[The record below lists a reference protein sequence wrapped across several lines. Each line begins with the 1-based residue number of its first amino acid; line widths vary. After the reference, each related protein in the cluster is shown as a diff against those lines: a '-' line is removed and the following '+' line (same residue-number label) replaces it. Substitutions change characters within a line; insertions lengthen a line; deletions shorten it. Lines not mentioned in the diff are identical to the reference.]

1 MAGHYI
7 HAEKYQ
13 ISSWL
18 LGCIEKEIGDHV
30 IAERERIIELIEKH
44 LDWSYD
50 IGISDKESGCQID
63 VEQLIYLIKGEQ
75 K

>member
-30 IAERERIIELIEKH
+30 IAERERIIKLLEERYAENVDHCEWGTHLFLDNAIE
-44 LDWSYD
+44 
-50 IGISDKESGCQID
+50 
-63 VEQLIYLIKGEQ
+63 LIKGEDDE
-75 K
+75 